1 MKPQMQSLFSLMAA
15 ATLSLGVAGLAAQT
29 PPASSPTAK
38 DPAQP
43 PAMSAPAKMDK
54 AGGADTMFVNQAA
67 KGGMMEVAKGK
78 LAAQKASRDDVKQFA
93 QRMVDDHT
101 KAGDELKSV
110 ASGKNITL
118 PPDQPSA
125 QDQAML
131 DKMGKM
137 DGAAFDRAYIADQVK
152 DHEKTIALFE
162 KEARNGKDAELK
174 AFAEKTLP
182 TLKDH
187 LTAVR
192 GPKAKRAPTK
202 HTCEGRH
209 YALDATA
216 VREAESHARSWSS
229 GQQLMM
235 RSGGIPARRACAI
248 AVSA

>member
-1 MKPQMQSLFSLMAA
+1 MKPHTHTLCSLVAIAA
-15 ATLSLGVAGLAAQT
+15 VSLGAANLAAQT
-29 PPASSPTAK
+29 SPAGSPTSQ
-38 DPAQP
+38 DPAKP
-43 PAMSAPAKMDK
+43 SGMSAPAKMDK
-54 AGGADTMFVNQAA
+54 AGGTDAMFVREAA
-67 KGGMMEVAKGK
+67 TGGMMEVAKGK
-78 LAAQKASRDDVKQFA
+78 LAAQHASRDDVKQFA

-101 KAGDELKSV
+101 KAGDELKSI
-110 ASGKNITL
+110 ASGKSLTL
-118 PPDQPSA
+118 PADQPSA

-192 GPKAKRAPTK
+192 GLNAKKGTN
-202 HTCEGRH
+202 
-209 YALDATA
+209 
-216 VREAESHARSWSS
+216 
-229 GQQLMM
+229 
-235 RSGGIPARRACAI
+235 
-248 AVSA
+248 

>member
-1 MKPQMQSLFSLMAA
+1 MKPHVQNLLSLMAA
-15 ATLSLGVAGLAAQT
+15 ATFSLGVVSLAAQT
-29 PPASSPTAK
+29 PPASSPTAQ
-38 DPAQP
+38 DPARP
-43 PAMSAPAKMDK
+43 SAMSAPTKMDK
-54 AGGADTMFVNQAA
+54 AAGADAMFVKEAA

-78 LAAQKASRDDVKQFA
+78 LAAQHASRDDVKQFA

-101 KAGDELKSV
+101 KAGDELKSI

-152 DHEKTIALFE
+152 DHEKTIALFA

-187 LTAVR
+187 LTTVR
-192 GPKAKRAPTK
+192 GLNAKKGTN
-202 HTCEGRH
+202 
-209 YALDATA
+209 
-216 VREAESHARSWSS
+216 
-229 GQQLMM
+229 
-235 RSGGIPARRACAI
+235 
-248 AVSA
+248 